1 MSTPKTETSPLL
13 INRYPIRRG
22 GPVRQLRE
30 LTANL
35 KRYAFLV
42 RQLVRVNLRSG
53 VRRSFIGMS
62 WLVILPLFSVAVW
75 VLLNR
80 AGIVDP
86 GNTEIPY
93 PAFVLLSTS
102 IWGFFAELAKSM
114 SRMLENNGRTLT
126 QTPFPAE
133 VLVAENIVVH
143 LIKFSI
149 PFALNIIVLLA
160 FGVRFSVV
168 ALLFPLTL
176 LPLLLLGTAVGLIM
190 SILRVVALDLS
201 NLADE
206 GLRVLMF
213 LTPVVYTP
221 KLDMGWA
228 SKIVAANPLTY
239 LVSFSRDVLTTGTF
253 FAPRTYLICVGAT
266 LLLFFAALRVFW
278 LAQPRVTE
286 RTFAA

>member
-1 MSTPKTETSPLL
+1 MPKPPLSAEL
-13 INRYPIRRG
+13 TNRYPLRRG
-22 GPVRQLRE
+22 GPLTQLRE
-30 LTANL
+30 LASNL
-35 KRYAFLV
+35 QRYAFLV
-42 RQLVRVNLRSG
+42 NQLVRVNLRAG
-53 VRRSFIGMS
+53 VRRSFIGLS

-86 GNTEIPY
+86 GQTDIPY

-133 VLVAENIVVH
+133 VLIAENIVVH

-149 PFALNIIVLLA
+149 PFALNVIVLLA

-190 SILRVVALDLS
+190 SMIWREKYLS
-201 NLADE
+201 
-206 GLRVLMF
+206 RC
-213 LTPVVYTP
+213 
-221 KLDMGWA
+221 
-228 SKIVAANPLTY
+228 
-239 LVSFSRDVLTTGTF
+239 FSRGSMSSTSSTACANASAFIMYCCLTK
-253 FAPRTYLICVGAT
+253 LK
-266 LLLFFAALRVFW
+266 
-278 LAQPRVTE
+278 
-286 RTFAA
+286 